1 MPATANTSSTVVG
14 NSGIYTLSFSKLL
27 AGITAADILTD
38 YTINHPF
45 KVVDVRAIVTT
56 AATTASK
63 AATITAEIG
72 TTAVTGVSLGLTS
85 ANMTPL
91 GKVVSSASTALNTGN
106 AGDKISLVAGSVTSF
121 VEGQIEVVV
130 TIQNLATS

>member
-1 MPATANTSSTVVG
+1 MTATANTSTSVT
-14 NSGIYTLSFSKLL
+14 SAAGIYTLTFSKLL

-56 AATTASK
+56 AATTGSK

-72 TTAVTGVSLGLTS
+72 STAITGISLALTS

-91 GKVVSSASTALNTGN
+91 GKVVSSSATANNVGN

-130 TIQNLATS
+130 TLQNLATS